1 MPPRRRSGHTSASN
15 HASTQG
21 TLNFGS
27 KSRISKP
34 TQKPLDAKKA
44 HEKTDLL
51 RSKLSASPAPAP
63 TPVHEIAESTS
74 TSTSL
79 TTEPEQQPAPGSLRS
94 EHVVREQ
101 AKVELRVPASE
112 EDVKAAKITDA
123 DIKRYWE
130 AEERKRLTPRGVFP
144 FLFFAG

>member
-1 MPPRRRSGHTSASN
+1 MPPARRRSGHTTAAN
-15 HASTQG
+15 HASNQG

-34 TQKPLDAKKA
+34 TQKTHDAKKER
-44 HEKTDLL
+44 EKAGLL
-51 RSKLSASPAPAP
+51 RSKHSASPAPI
-63 TPVHEIAESTS
+63 HEIEDPKTS
-74 TSTSL
+74 T
-79 TTEPEQQPAPGSLRS
+79 EQEPAPASLRS

-101 AKVELRVPASE
+101 AKVELRGPESE

-130 AEERKRLTPRGVFP
+130 EEERRRLTPRGVYYP
-144 FLFFAG
+144 VSRWSVRIGCN